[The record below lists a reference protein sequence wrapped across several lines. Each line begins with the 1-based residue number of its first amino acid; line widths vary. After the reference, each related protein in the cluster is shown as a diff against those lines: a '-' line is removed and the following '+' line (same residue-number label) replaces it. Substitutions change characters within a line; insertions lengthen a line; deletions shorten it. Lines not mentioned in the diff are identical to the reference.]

1 MMTMEMLADKY
12 YYMDVWELW
21 DEVAEHPDLLGATDR
36 EVAEVFAGLYKVDV
50 EEVMT
55 YFCCED

>member
-1 MMTMEMLADKY
+1 MLADKY

-21 DEVAEHPDLLGATDR
+21 DEIAEHPDMLAATDR
-36 EVAEVFAGLYKVDV
+36 EVAEMFAGLYKVDV